1 MGDGSISI
9 RTKRISE
16 IKKYI
21 YDNKTV
27 SLDHLCEVFQVSKN
41 TIRRDIQSITQNSDI
56 KKVYGGVSVMQNKRL
71 IAFEQR
77 STQNLPA
84 KQAIA
89 KKAAE
94 LVEDGDIIFVDSGTT
109 TSHMADY
116 LKDKKDL
123 IVLTNNLEFISR
135 AIPYDN
141 LKIISLS
148 GLLNRE
154 TLSFTGE
161 SAMIVMETYNI
172 NKAFLAST
180 GISLTYGVTNS
191 SQQESIVKQCAI
203 RRSHRSILLA
213 DASKFGAVSLI
224 SYCQFNKPD
233 IIITNA
239 KPPAEYVT
247 GIKRAGHQL
256 VIAD

>member
-1 MGDGSISI
+1 MIIISI
-9 RTKRISE
+9 RTKRITE
-16 IKKYI
+16 IKNYI
-21 YDNKTV
+21 YEHKTV
-27 SLDHLCEVFQVSKN
+27 SLDQLCEVFDVSKN

-71 IAFEQR
+71 VAFEQR
-77 STQNLPA
+77 STQNATA
-84 KQAIA
+84 KQEIA

-123 IVLTNNLEFISR
+123 IILTNNLEFISK
-135 AIPYDN
+135 AIPYEN

-161 SAMIVMETYNI
+161 NATMVMETFNI
-172 NKAFLAST
+172 NKAFLATT
-180 GISLTYGVTNS
+180 GISITYGVTNS
-191 SQQESIVKQCAI
+191 SQQESIVKQCALK
-203 RRSHRSILLA
+203 RSYQSILLA

-239 KPPAEYVT
+239 KPPAEYVA

-256 VIAD
+256 IVTD